1 MKGKTAL
8 ARRNPCERCAW
19 PLLLASGISLEGK
32 SAVWQMTL
40 SSLLGYQEKSLLPAV
55 PAFLSLL
62 APACSCGTRRRPGS
76 RARLC
81 SLSHSLHCAWGVLS
95 LNLCALVCSTELQE
109 LQVPSSCSGL
119 FPISETAKEL
129 VFSQIPQ
136 EAERCW
142 DAVSAR
148 LPLTSSS
155 SPIHQPVSAAADG
168 AVEASEMTGPSCS
181 CGSG

>member
-1 MKGKTAL
+1 M
-8 ARRNPCERCAW
+8 
-19 PLLLASGISLEGK
+19 
-32 SAVWQMTL
+32 L
-40 SSLLGYQEKSLLPAV
+40 SSAG
-55 PAFLSLL
+55 
-62 APACSCGTRRRPGS
+62 GNIR
-76 RARLC
+76 
-81 SLSHSLHCAWGVLS
+81 
-95 LNLCALVCSTELQE
+95 
-109 LQVPSSCSGL
+109 SGL